1 MKDNRLQ
8 VFLEPGSIPYR
19 SNATDFA
26 VDENS
31 PFSDQYD
38 WMQEEQIIK
47 QIVDSKIEPSQDDE
61 DRVKEYER
69 RVNSLKIVLFRYLKD
84 NKMISP
90 RMSLKNVN
98 LDHYI
103 ISSNPKSQGERPRLG
118 KLVPVGMNGIYLHT
132 GEATSLFK
140 GIYTTNKGKGQGAV
154 GCVQACAQI
163 GNLYF
168 NNRTDNP
175 YVDQTMIFLDRTLV
189 RLSQSL
195 DQRINNIRRKMSESA
210 ASGFVFQEVEST
222 KPKFFQVDFNNPYA
236 IQYVKLVHKFDEYN
250 RLLLAMLFQGA
261 ITRDQAN
268 KQRNEVQASI
278 RTLFYETHVQVKF
291 LLKDGFNSKLHYGN
305 WLSADDAM
313 INTLAQIAIAGY
325 NTIDDDVLTRKVQP
339 KFSLITQKAFSDEE
353 VKKLLDVNKRIRQ
366 SIEVLSHGEVQDA

>member
-1 MKDNRLQ
+1 
-8 VFLEPGSIPYR
+8 
-19 SNATDFA
+19 
-26 VDENS
+26 
-31 PFSDQYD
+31 
-38 WMQEEQIIK
+38 
-47 QIVDSKIEPSQDDE
+47 
-61 DRVKEYER
+61 
-69 RVNSLKIVLFRYLKD
+69 
-84 NKMISP
+84 
-90 RMSLKNVN
+90 
-98 LDHYI
+98 
-103 ISSNPKSQGERPRLG
+103 
-118 KLVPVGMNGIYLHT
+118 
-132 GEATSLFK
+132 
-140 GIYTTNKGKGQGAV
+140 
-154 GCVQACAQI
+154 
-163 GNLYF
+163 
-168 NNRTDNP
+168 
-175 YVDQTMIFLDRTLV
+175 MIFLDRTLV

-305 WLSADDAM
+305 WLSADDTM